1 MKNFLKTHIKAI
13 VLILAIILCSFPQ
26 DIFAQGPP
34 PPPGVPLDF
43 GLFAFLACC
52 VGYGVSKLKER
63 NK

>member
-1 MKNFLKTHIKAI
+1 
-13 VLILAIILCSFPQ
+13 VLLLAIILCSVPQ

-52 VGYGVSKLKER
+52 VGYGVKKLKD
-63 NK
+63 KSK